1 MTKHGKAF
9 LTAALLATAVP
20 ALQGCFPVVATG
32 VAVGVLA
39 TVDRR
44 SVGTQTEDET
54 IEWKAGSRLD
64 QYGKEAHINVT
75 SYNRKLLITGE
86 AINEETRDK
95 IGELARG
102 VDNVQQV
109 WNEMTIGPASS
120 LSNRSNDYYITSKV
134 KARFV
139 DGQKFSPQHVK
150 VVTER
155 GTVFLL
161 GIVNER
167 EAQAAIQ
174 LTRTTEG
181 VRKVVN
187 LLEVVPE
194 AETRRLD
201 NFAGNQKQQPAQPAA
216 ATPTPVEAR

>member
-1 MTKHGKAF
+1 MMKHGKTL
-9 LTAALLATAVP
+9 LTLALLATAVP

-32 VAVGVLA
+32 VAVGVMA
-39 TVDRR
+39 VIDRR

-64 QYGKEAHINVT
+64 KYGKEAHINVT

-102 VDNVQQV
+102 IDNVQQV
-109 WNEMTIGPASS
+109 WNEMTIGGPSS
-120 LSNRSNDYYITSKV
+120 LSNRSNDAYITSKV

-139 DGQKFSPQHVK
+139 DGQKFAPQHVK
-150 VVTER
+150 VVTE
-155 GTVFLL
+155 GATVFLL

-167 EAQAAIQ
+167 ESQAAIQ
-174 LTRTTEG
+174 IARTTDG

-187 LLEVVPE
+187 LLEVVSE
-194 AETRRLD
+194 AETKRLD
-201 NFAGNQKQQPAQPAA
+201 STTSSQPRSSQPAA
-216 ATPTPVEAR
+216 ATPAPVEAR

>member
-1 MTKHGKAF
+1 MTKRGKTL
-9 LTAALLATAVP
+9 LTLALLATAVP
-20 ALQGCFPVVATG
+20 ALQGCFPAVATG
-32 VAVGVLA
+32 VAVGVMA
-39 TVDRR
+39 VIDRR

-64 QYGKEAHINVT
+64 KYGKEAHINVT

-86 AINEETRDK
+86 AINEETREK

-102 VDNVQQV
+102 IDNVQQV
-109 WNEMTIGPASS
+109 WNEMTIGPAST

-139 DGQKFSPQHVK
+139 DGQKFAPQHVK
-150 VVTER
+150 VVTEA

-161 GIVNER
+161 GLVNER

-174 LTRTTEG
+174 ITRTTEG

-187 LLEVVPE
+187 LFEVVSE
-194 AETRRLD
+194 AETKRLD
-201 NFAGNQKQQPAQPAA
+201 GSSSSQPRSTQTAPAA
-216 ATPTPVEAR
+216 PAPVEAR

>member
-1 MTKHGKAF
+1 MMMKHGKTL
-9 LTAALLATAVP
+9 LTLALLATAVP

-32 VAVGVLA
+32 VAVGVMA
-39 TVDRR
+39 VIDRR
-44 SVGTQTEDET
+44 SVGAQTEDET

-64 QYGKEAHINVT
+64 KYGKEAHINVT

-102 VDNVQQV
+102 IDNVQQV
-109 WNEMTIGPASS
+109 WNEMTIGGPSS
-120 LSNRSNDYYITSKV
+120 LSNRSNDAYITSKV

-139 DGQKFSPQHVK
+139 DGQKFAPQHVK
-150 VVTER
+150 VVTE
-155 GTVFLL
+155 GATVFLL

-167 EAQAAIQ
+167 ESQAAIQ
-174 LTRTTEG
+174 IARTTDG

-187 LLEVVPE
+187 LLEVVSE
-194 AETRRLD
+194 AETKRLD
-201 NFAGNQKQQPAQPAA
+201 STTSSQPRSAQPAA
-216 ATPTPVEAR
+216 APPAPVEAR

>member
-1 MTKHGKAF
+1 MMKRGKTL
-9 LTAALLATAVP
+9 LTLALLATAVP

-32 VAVGVLA
+32 AAVGVMA
-39 TVDRR
+39 VIDRR
-44 SVGTQTEDET
+44 SVGTQTDDET

-64 QYGKEAHINVT
+64 KYGKDAHINVT

-95 IGELARG
+95 IGELARS
-102 VDNVQQV
+102 VENVQQV
-109 WNEMTIGPASS
+109 WNEMAIGPASS

-139 DGQKFSPQHVK
+139 DGQKFAPQHVK
-150 VVTER
+150 VVTEA

-161 GIVNER
+161 GLVNER

-174 LTRTTEG
+174 ITRTTEG

-187 LLEVVPE
+187 LLEVIPE
-194 AETRRLD
+194 TETRRLD
-201 NFAGNQKQQPAQPAA
+201 SATSTSQPRSTQAAPAA
-216 ATPTPVEAR
+216 PAPVEAR

>member
-1 MTKHGKAF
+1 MMKYGKPL
-9 LTAALLATAVP
+9 LTLALLATAIP

-32 VAVGVLA
+32 AAVGVMA
-39 TVDRR
+39 VIDRR

-64 QYGKEAHINVT
+64 KYGNSAHINVT

-86 AINEETRDK
+86 AINDETKEK

-109 WNEMTIGPASS
+109 WNELSIGPASS
-120 LSNRSNDYYITSKV
+120 LANRSNDYYITSKV

-139 DGQKFSPQHVK
+139 DAQKFSPQHVK
-150 VVTER
+150 VVTEA
-155 GTVFLL
+155 GAVFLL
-161 GIVNER
+161 GIVNDR

-174 LTRTTEG
+174 VARTTEG

-187 LLEVVPE
+187 LLEVVSD
-194 AETRRLD
+194 AETQRLD
-201 NFAGNQKQQPAQPAA
+201 SNTSLRRSPPPPAQDTPA
-216 ATPTPVEAR
+216 PVEKR